1 MPESN
6 QLDVTP
12 IWARPEP
19 AARHPRFSRD
29 RIAAAALGIADA
41 EGFEAVSMRRI
52 AAVLGA
58 GTMSLYRYIAT
69 RTDLLALIDDAL
81 LGEALVADP
90 LPADWRRALAL
101 VARQTRAAY
110 LRHPW
115 AVQLLQGRSAA
126 QVAAVG
132 PNALRHFEQSL
143 AALASAPL
151 DNAARLDLLAMVDDY
166 VIGHL
171 VRAGEVAELART
183 AAGNA
188 AAALEGFV
196 SSGLATGEFPHIAA
210 IASESW
216 AQQFGDPVRATER
229 FERGLRLLIDGVV
242 ADGDGGGS

>member
-1 MPESN
+1 VPESN
-6 QLDVTP
+6 QLDLTP

-19 AARHPRFSRD
+19 AARQPRFSRD

-69 RTDLLALIDDAL
+69 RADLLALIDDAL
-81 LGEALVADP
+81 LGEALVPDP
-90 LPADWRRALAL
+90 LPADWREALAL

-115 AVQLLQGRSAA
+115 AVQLLQGRSAPQA
-126 QVAAVG
+126 AAVG

-143 AALASAPL
+143 AALAAAPL
-151 DNAARLDLLAMVDDY
+151 DNTARLDLLAMVDDY

-171 VRAGEVAELART
+171 VRAGEVAELARA
-183 AAGNA
+183 AAGDA
-188 AAALEGFV
+188 AAALDRFV
-196 SSGLATGEFPHIAA
+196 SSGLETGEFPQITAM
-210 IASESW
+210 ASEGW
-216 AQQFGDPVRATER
+216 ARQFADPARTAER

-242 ADGDGGGS
+242 ADGDAGAS